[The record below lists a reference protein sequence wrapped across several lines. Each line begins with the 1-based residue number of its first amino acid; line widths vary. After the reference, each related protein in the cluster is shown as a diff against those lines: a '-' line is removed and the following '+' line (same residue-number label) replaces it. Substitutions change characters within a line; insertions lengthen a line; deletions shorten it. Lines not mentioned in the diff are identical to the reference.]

1 MKALTHPG
9 LVRRVRVVAP
19 HPDDE
24 TIGAFGLMRH
34 LSRHGVCVEVT
45 IVTDGAASHPASR
58 AWLPER
64 LRLAR
69 RRETLAAVRLA
80 GVHAGSVRF
89 LDYPDGSLSALGEAP
104 FRSLV
109 QRLAAGPHPDLVL
122 RPSLSDTHPDHE
134 TVAEACR
141 QAWPPGIPQA
151 TYQVW
156 PAHSQPPGA
165 QPFVLGRDQLVKQAA
180 LRLYKSQTGLITDD
194 PDGFS
199 MNRDLQRIFA
209 GPIEWYGCGP

>member
-9 LVRRVRVVAP
+9 LIRRVRVVAP

-58 AWLPER
+58 SWPPER
-64 LRLAR
+64 LRAAR

-80 GVHAGSVRF
+80 GVYTGSVGF
-89 LDYPDGSLSALGEAP
+89 LDYPDGSLSALGQAA
-104 FRSLV
+104 FRFLV
-109 QRLAAGPHPDLVL
+109 RRLAAGPQPDMVL
-122 RPSLSDTHPDHE
+122 RPSLSDTHPDHRA
-134 TVAEACR
+134 VAEACQ
-141 QAWPPGIPQA
+141 QAWPAGIPQA

-156 PAHSQPPGA
+156 PAHCQPPGA
-165 QPFVLGRDQLVKQAA
+165 QPFALGRDHLVKRAA

-194 PDGFS
+194 PEGFCMDRNLLRQFS
-199 MNRDLQRIFA
+199 
-209 GPIEWYGCGP
+209 GPVEWYGSEP